1 MKTFEMKSQ
10 FVNLASAEINLVGT
24 VITHTNL
31 WTLVYTTEFLMA
43 VLTFM
48 NASGFCVLFL

>member
-1 MKTFEMKSQ
+1 MKSQ